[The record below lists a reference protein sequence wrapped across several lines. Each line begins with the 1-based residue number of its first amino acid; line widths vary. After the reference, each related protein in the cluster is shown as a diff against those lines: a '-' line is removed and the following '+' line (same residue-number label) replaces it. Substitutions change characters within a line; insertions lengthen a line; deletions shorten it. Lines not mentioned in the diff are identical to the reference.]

1 MFTKSQPRF
10 MFMFLHARFG
20 GGRGVGC
27 CLPVQVGRR
36 LAHLQTRAEPPP
48 SAPPRPQAAAAFL
61 PCRALSPP
69 TRTLR
74 YGAAAAVLEANTG
87 RPARAREAA
96 SAAASWRSWSVLPAC
111 FPLPSSPRNP
121 PNGPSQGCRR
131 RFEAST
137 QLPPICREGGNLLH
151 GRARA
156 FGVPR
161 VFPCVTCDCPPSPA
175 AGLLQSWPPMR
186 TRSSA

>member
-61 PCRALSPP
+61 PCFEPP
-69 TRTLR
+69 VHSR

-96 SAAASWRSWSVLPAC
+96 SAAASWRSWSVFPAC